1 MPRMSLRSLAQKHL
15 SATSDLGLSHRDTP
29 KECPS
34 GTNISLAINGG
45 TSETHG
51 TDGTTGT
58 CGTENSIVRVEAY
71 KRNRRAAVAGLT
83 DRWCDCGNLA
93 TLAIGRFMASKANPE
108 GVARWVCCTC
118 FGNGELSLE
127 KFCI

>member
-1 MPRMSLRSLAQKHL
+1 MSLRSLAQKHL

-34 GTNISLAINGG
+34 GTNNSLAISGG
-45 TSETHG
+45 TNETHG
-51 TDGTTGT
+51 TG
-58 CGTENSIVRVEAY
+58 GTENNIVRAEAY
-71 KRNRRAAVAGLT
+71 KRNRRAAGAGLT

-93 TLAIGRFMASKANPE
+93 TLAIGRFRASKANQE